1 MSLVTGA
8 TGGMGRVIA
17 TELARLG
24 STVVIV
30 ARTVAGGE
38 QARRQIAA
46 EAGGGRVELLTGDLA
61 SLADLR
67 RVADRFTARHRAL
80 HVLVNNAGAHYR
92 QRSEN
97 ADGIEM
103 HLAVNHLAGFSL
115 TNLLLEPLRAGAPSR
130 VVNVVSAA
138 MADTRQIKIR
148 RMAATG
154 HARPRRPGRPASD
167 QRRRRVRSVRG
178 LRPREAAHHD
188 VRIRAGRS
196 TCATQPSP

>member
-1 MSLVTGA
+1 
-8 TGGMGRVIA
+8 MGRAIA

-67 RVADRFTARHRAL
+67 RVADRFTAGHRAL

-115 TNLLLEPLRAGAPSR
+115 TNLLLDPLRGGAPSR

-148 RMAATG
+148 RWPRPVTLDLRVTTWTTCVGSTVPPGSLRSRPTAA
-154 HARPRRPGRPASD
+154 
-167 QRRRRVRSVRG
+167 RSC
-178 LRPREAAHHD
+178 
-188 VRIRAGRS
+188 S
-196 TCATQPSP
+196 TRCADTCWPIGCATLRSP